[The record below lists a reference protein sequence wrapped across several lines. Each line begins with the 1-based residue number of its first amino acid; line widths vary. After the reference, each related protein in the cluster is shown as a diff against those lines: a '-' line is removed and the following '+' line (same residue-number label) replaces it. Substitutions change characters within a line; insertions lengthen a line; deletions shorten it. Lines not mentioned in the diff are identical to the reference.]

1 MATGGEKFAG
11 GYLFAE
17 GLLSIRQDK
26 NSPEFQAVKIGHGNF
41 PEYNLEEIRSYIY
54 RNYMSTTNNKK
65 SGV

>member
-17 GLLSIRQDK
+17 GLLSIICSQDQK
-26 NSPEFQAVKIGHGNF
+26 TFF